1 MSRQVNRFFQIL
13 LLTLLVFF
21 FASHFL
27 LLPAQKGSA
36 SEVAKNPTLKTIAV
50 HPHDSTAFTQGLF
63 FHNDCLYESTGHYGR
78 SSLRKVDIKT
88 GKVLQSVP
96 IKAEFFG
103 EGIEQVGDEIFM
115 LTWKEGICFVFDRE
129 TMTFRRSLRYSGE
142 GWGLTFNGK
151 YLIVGDGT
159 PVLRFYDPSDFS
171 PKKQV
176 IVFEGESAAKGRKIA
191 NLNELEMVDGEL
203 WANVW
208 HTSKIVRINP
218 ESGQVLGWI
227 DCSNF
232 IPKEI
237 RDNEQNPRIAERVLN
252 GIAYDRET
260 KRLFI
265 TGKEWSVLYELQLI
279 R

>member
-1 MSRQVNRFFQIL
+1 MSRQMSRFFDIL
-13 LLTLLVFF
+13 IFIFLIFF
-21 FASHFL
+21 FASHL
-27 LLPAQKGSA
+27 PLLPAQNGSP
-36 SEVAKNPTLKTIAV
+36 SEVAKTPTLKTIAV

-63 FHNDCLYESTGHYGR
+63 YYNDCLYESTGHYGR
-78 SSLRKVDIKT
+78 SSLRKVDMKT

-129 TMTFRRSLRYSGE
+129 TLAFRRSLRYSGE
-142 GWGLTFNGK
+142 GWGLTYNGQC
-151 YLIVGDGT
+151 LIVSDGT

-176 IVFEGESAAKGRKIA
+176 IVFEGESAVKGRKIA

-218 ESGQVLGWI
+218 ESGQVLGWM
-227 DCSNF
+227 DCSHF
-232 IPKEI
+232 VPKEI
-237 RDNEQNPRIAERVLN
+237 REKGQNARSAERVLN
-252 GIAYDRET
+252 GIAYDRE
-260 KRLFI
+260 KRRLFI
-265 TGKEWSVLYELQLI
+265 TGKEWAVLYELQLNP
-279 R
+279 